1 MAKQDGE
8 ETERNKGERSKQRET
23 GNGETVIAMRVRE
36 FFQGSFPET
45 HEQKHLRR
53 EILSR

>member
-1 MAKQDGE
+1 M
-8 ETERNKGERSKQRET
+8 ERKLRET
-23 GNGETVIAMRVRE
+23 KRREVSKERQGNGETVIAMRVRE